1 MRASRTVVATIT
13 AAAIVLVLATA
24 WLLEWPLEKAIL
36 LAPVIVATVGVT
48 ILLFLFWIKVVV
60 DALRRQQHP
69 LRIVAAGVAAL
80 ALLVVLSF
88 FVDLPSGG
96 Y

>member
-1 MRASRTVVATIT
+1 MTRWRIGGVAG
-13 AAAIVLVLATA
+13 AALGLVLLSA
-24 WLLEWPLEKAIL
+24 WLLEWPLEKAVL

-48 ILLFLFWIKVVV
+48 FLLLLFWTKVAV
-60 DALRRQQHP
+60 DGLRRQRHP
-69 LRIVAAGVAAL
+69 LRIVALGAAAL

-88 FVDLPSGG
+88 FVELPRGT